1 MLLLLSLPGE
11 GSEIRYGRGGSQT
24 APTIDGSRIA
34 PTSFSYSSAG
44 VAKAGFSYSHWLST
58 GQPAAN
64 EDWTSGTFVLR
75 PTASD
80 IYNSRLSA
88 AWRNAGTRAADIQ
101 ALLRDELLLSANG
114 KENNWQASWQ
124 NHREAALRGLIDG
137 TSDALL
143 GKALEEGRALSWVR
157 RLDVDFRT
165 SLRDRPGS
173 FGIDAILALHE
184 STDDATGLQLRG
196 FFGNDLKGA
205 NAGLFYRHATG
216 NSLLGGNVFL
226 DYENIDDGG
235 AFWRWSLG
243 GEWRSPYVELTGNR
257 YIGITEGKRS
267 SDGDYLYT
275 ADGTEIELALRVP
288 QAPWLSGVL
297 SYYEWDGE
305 YGDDEDTGLRYGIR
319 VDRNFK
325 GLSFEVEYEDPEEG
339 EGVWGGRIAYSHDFG
354 KGLESAAATEALTF
368 DPRANFF
375 DAVRREYTQ
384 RIRNAGNVFTGRIV
398 ITRVDGRATLIGTDQ
413 TLTLFGTGA
422 NFTADLSGEPRQI
435 ITTPNSYTVTAT
447 ALVMAFTESPAT
459 LRISA
464 NNWEIELHSE
474 LVFSFDSF
482 TVILRDGELA
492 VLRNDGGISVI
503 SLANGRPVLNL
514 ANALISVAI
523 DGTVSG
529 GAVSLQLDGGL
540 ASLVLNADNTLSA
553 LVRSGTLI
561 VSLAANSSIA
571 VSVESLGDDGEVI
584 LLSGGVTTNI
594 SPLAGLLAASA
605 SAVVTIGYTGQ
616 VAQVT
621 ATGGGNIRY
630 TLISGGGAFAV
641 GATNGLLS
649 LTLAQSNPVTLT
661 AGVQISDA
669 GTLGVKATPITV
681 SYTVLVGEELR
692 FLPEQAVT
700 IITYDNNRAL
710 HTASAV
716 GQLGAVRYA
725 LISVVPANLEGRFT
739 VFADGGV
746 VSVLQPL
753 TTPITLSLYIRA
765 SENISGEDRSATLLL
780 TVAAVD
786 PPAFAALLD
795 DSNPAV
801 TIGYNGL
808 VARINSTGG
817 SGTHTYTFQSGG
829 NNFVAGA
836 DGRISLLVAR
846 TTPTAL
852 AAVGVANDGHPNTPP
867 VTLSLTLNIL
877 NVLGFTPSR
886 LSLRLTTHDS
896 VPTAL
901 YTAAVVDSL
910 GSAIIY
916 SLLSTAPANFTAN
929 INFTPSNRVLSL
941 TATLTTP
948 VDTSIY
954 ILATTAAAKAT
965 LTLQLEVVNPPAINA
980 ALASASAFFLTG
992 ETGKVA
998 SVTVTGGAGA
1008 YAYAVG
1014 SGFAVGIDGLLT
1026 LTPAQSNAATLTAT
1040 VVVNDA
1046 HANTAPVNLSL
1057 TLTLVEPVSFS
1068 PDKAAFTLTTHDSVP
1083 LTLYQADLQGGLGTP
1098 AYALVSTA
1106 PSNFG
1111 GNVAVNSGGDIIL
1124 NQLLSS
1130 PITASVYVRGQAATF
1145 GGTATLLLTVIAVD
1159 PPAFAAALD
1168 NSAPVLITGGNGLVA
1183 SINSTGGK
1191 GTRIYTIQPT
1201 GGNLT
1206 VGTDGRITLLT
1217 AVATPTTLSA
1227 TVVSNDGHPNTPPV
1241 TLSLTLRIVN
1251 ALGFA
1256 PVENISLTTYGS
1268 SVPTALHTAVAINP
1282 LGGAITYLL
1291 LSTAPANF
1299 TANIN
1304 FTPTNGI
1311 VSLTAELTSPLDA
1324 SVYIRA
1330 TTPTEKATLVLRLAV
1345 IDPPA
1350 LAATLVN
1357 ASAFFLTGEIGKVAS
1372 VTVTGGAG
1380 TYTYVVGSGFAVG
1393 TDGLLTLTP
1402 AQSNAATLTA
1412 TVVVNDTHANTN
1424 PVSVSLTLTLA
1435 QPVSFSPTAAAV
1447 TLTTHDSVPAT
1458 LHQADLQGGLG
1469 AEAYALVSTA
1479 PIGFSVNVSIDSD
1492 NGRIIL
1498 TQTLSPPVTASVY
1511 VRGQAATFGG
1521 TATLL
1526 LTVIAVNPPAFAAAL
1541 DNSAPVLIT
1550 GGNGLVASI
1559 NSTGGKGTRI
1569 YTIQPTGGNLT
1580 VGTDGRI
1587 TLLTAVATPTTLSA
1601 TVVSNDGH
1609 PNTPPVTLSLTL
1621 RIVNALG
1628 FAPVENISLTTY
1640 GSSVPTALHTAV
1652 AINPLGGAITYLLLS
1667 TAPANFTANI
1677 NFTPTNG
1684 IVSLTAE
1691 LTSPLDASVYIR
1703 ATTPTEKAT
1712 LVLRLAVIDPPALA
1726 ATLVNASAFFLT
1738 GEIGKVASVTV
1749 TGGAGTYTYVVGSGF
1764 AVGTDGLLTLTPAQ
1778 SNAATLTAT
1787 VVVNDTHANTN
1798 PVSVSLTLTLAQP
1811 VSFSPTAAAVTL
1823 TTHDSV
1829 PATLHQADLQGGLG
1843 AEAYALVSTAP
1854 IGFSVNVSIDSDNGR
1869 IILTQ
1874 TLSPPVTA
1882 SVYVRGQAATF
1893 GGTATL
1899 LLTVIAVNPPA
1910 FAAALDNSAPVLTTG
1925 NKGLVAQVNSTGGK
1939 GAHTYT
1945 IQPVGGNLTVGTD
1958 GRITL
1963 LTAAVMQ
1970 TILSATLVANDGH
1983 PNTPPVT
1990 LSLTLLIHGVPAF
2003 ANASA
2008 VVLTGYTGAVA
2019 SIVNAPSGG
2028 FTVIFGGDNFTV
2040 STDGELSLTMA
2051 ITVSSTLTA
2060 SVLVDDGT
2068 QTVTLGYILNV
2079 GLCSFFGGCQPFVNY
2094 DGAGGGTAGLNT
2106 WVSLSVTMAQALIA
2120 AGADVNEALTYTI
2133 NANNYG
2139 VDRPLFAVSRYGSFA
2154 VASVL
2159 LANNADAN
2167 TVIQYTEDS
2176 ATFSNVG
2183 ILFGAFYRAPTNLDV
2198 VPLASLFVTHGAD
2211 VNHKTGFTGL
2221 VTPLDI
2227 YNFRAGSNTAASGNA
2242 HAQAAVLIKGFG
2254 AKCFGV
2260 CRNGNGDIR
2269 LAAVSFVPT
2278 AVVVRTTMTGDLY
2291 TVQTYSGLGTRFNY
2305 RVVSTFP
2312 VGFASNYSVLSVD
2325 VNSAI
2330 LNLNSSQDFGQT
2342 ISVFIEA
2349 TDNNS
2354 TTGKA
2359 TLRYIQIIPAPSFV
2373 SASVTVLFNYT
2384 GRVAS
2389 ITNAPPASG
2398 FTVVSGNANF
2408 TVGTDG
2414 ALSLTA
2420 TILVSSTLTASV
2432 LVDDGSQSTTLGY
2445 TLRVRST
2452 EPSFVN
2458 ASVAVLFSYTG
2469 QVASITNAPP
2479 SSGFSVAFGAANFTI
2494 GADGVLSLTTTSA
2507 VTTTLTA
2514 SVVIDASPLLPM
2526 TLGYTLNVAACS
2538 FFIPGC
2544 QPFVNFDGARAGG
2557 ADSVLNHPGRVA
2569 WAAINAP
2576 LAQSLIAAGANINEV
2591 SSADNDTPLLAVAR
2605 YGNPAVA
2612 SVLLTAGA
2620 NVNAVGRYDENAS
2633 SNSTIM
2639 FSNVGVLE
2647 YIKLN
2652 ATNINPLVSLF
2663 VDYGVSVNLR
2673 VSINDNANLTPL
2685 DYFNTRGYTLAA
2697 SIIESAGAKCA
2708 IHCQTGN
2715 LRFASVA
2722 FSEGVVSVTVADT
2735 DTGDIYTVQAASG
2748 LGTQLNYQ
2756 LLSVSPVSL
2765 SASFS
2770 AVSVDV
2776 NSAKLNLDPALGS
2789 GRPTALTVYVEA
2801 TDNNTTTDKATLQIK
2816 IVE

>member
-447 ALVMAFTESPAT
+447 ALVTAFTQSPST
-459 LRISA
+459 LGLSV
-464 NNWEIELHSE
+464 NNWEGELHSE
-474 LVFSFDSF
+474 LVFVSDSP
-482 TVILRDGELA
+482 TMTLVEGEFI
-492 VLRNDGGISVI
+492 VLRNNNGISELV
-503 SLANGRPVLNL
+503 LTNGITLKLTN
-514 ANALISVAI
+514 NALISVAT
-523 DGTVSG
+523 GLTRVTLEVNSG
-529 GAVSLQLDGGL
+529 LVSLLLNTGNILSAVVRNGTL
-540 ASLVLNADNTLSA
+540 MASLAV
-553 LVRSGTLI
+553 
-561 VSLAANSSIA
+561 NSSIA
-571 VSVESLGDDGEVI
+571 ANVESGGEVI
-584 LLSGGVTTNI
+584 VLDSGGMTTSIKPLVGAVINASVVLVT
-594 SPLAGLLAASA
+594 
-605 SAVVTIGYTGQ
+605 GYTGKA
-616 VAQVT
+616 AQIT
-621 ATGGGNIRY
+621 ATGGGNIGY
-630 TLISGGGAFAV
+630 SLVVGGGTFTV
-641 GATNGLLS
+641 GAADGLLS
-649 LTLAQSNPVTLT
+649 LILAQTNSGTLT
-661 AGVQISDA
+661 ASVQISDS
-669 GTLGVKATPITV
+669 GTLGVKATPVTV
-681 SYTVLVGEELR
+681 GYTVPVGEALR
-692 FLPEQAVT
+692 FSPDKLEVV
-700 IITYDNNRAL
+700 ITTHDNNQAL
-710 HTASAV
+710 LTALAAGRLSV
-716 GQLGAVRYA
+716 LNYA
-725 LISVVPANLEGRFT
+725 LASTEPAGFAGNFA
-739 VFADGGV
+739 VFPAQGI
-746 VSVLQPL
+746 VSLQQAL
-753 TTPITLSLYIRA
+753 TAPATLSLYMRA
-765 SENISGEDRSATLLL
+765 TENLGSGVSRAATLLL
-780 TVAAVD
+780 TVAAVG
-786 PPAFAALLD
+786 PPAFTAFLD

-808 VARINSTGG
+808 VARINSMGG

-910 GSAIIY
+910 GSAITY

-980 ALASASAFFLTG
+980 ALASASVRFLTG

-1168 NSAPVLITGGNGLVA
+1168 NSAPVLTTGNKGLVA
-1183 SINSTGGK
+1183 QVNSTGGK
-1191 GTRIYTIQPT
+1191 GAHTYTIQP
-1201 GGNLT
+1201 
-1206 VGTDGRITLLT
+1206 V
-1217 AVATPTTLSA
+1217 
-1227 TVVSNDGHPNTPPV
+1227 
-1241 TLSLTLRIVN
+1241 
-1251 ALGFA
+1251 
-1256 PVENISLTTYGS
+1256 
-1268 SVPTALHTAVAINP
+1268 
-1282 LGGAITYLL
+1282 
-1291 LSTAPANF
+1291 
-1299 TANIN
+1299 
-1304 FTPTNGI
+1304 
-1311 VSLTAELTSPLDA
+1311 
-1324 SVYIRA
+1324 
-1330 TTPTEKATLVLRLAV
+1330 
-1345 IDPPA
+1345 
-1350 LAATLVN
+1350 
-1357 ASAFFLTGEIGKVAS
+1357 
-1372 VTVTGGAG
+1372 
-1380 TYTYVVGSGFAVG
+1380 
-1393 TDGLLTLTP
+1393 
-1402 AQSNAATLTA
+1402 
-1412 TVVVNDTHANTN
+1412 
-1424 PVSVSLTLTLA
+1424 
-1435 QPVSFSPTAAAV
+1435 
-1447 TLTTHDSVPAT
+1447 
-1458 LHQADLQGGLG
+1458 
-1469 AEAYALVSTA
+1469 
-1479 PIGFSVNVSIDSD
+1479 
-1492 NGRIIL
+1492 
-1498 TQTLSPPVTASVY
+1498 
-1511 VRGQAATFGG
+1511 
-1521 TATLL
+1521 
-1526 LTVIAVNPPAFAAAL
+1526 
-1541 DNSAPVLIT
+1541 
-1550 GGNGLVASI
+1550 
-1559 NSTGGKGTRI
+1559 
-1569 YTIQPTGGNLT
+1569 GGNLT

-2776 NSAKLNLDPALGS
+2776 NSAKLNLYPALGS